1 MCVPTSS
8 RVSRAVDQEA
18 RVETAFGLGQP
29 VADLLEAAGQAR
41 IVEGESDVIL
51 DHAESLPRPIGGGIE
66 DPRQVGAAA
75 GLGQVQRR
83 NPLGEGERSRVVQ
96 HRLGEAYLQRP
107 EVQAGRAQQV
117 RGRIGGGNQ
126 AGQQM
131 LGTRLPI
138 AIDPAHL
145 AQRLAEDQPQG
156 RRLGNRP
163 TPRRGR
169 SRIEGERLVARD
181 DFHRLQAQRGP
192 DPGGLNA
199 ELRHQLRGPTLGLE
213 SQRRQ
218 QIQRFDQLRLATTR
232 HRFGP
237 LQGALCACSQRFEH
251 QDDDSMIVSQT
262 GRSTDSPRHIG
273 LSPIRLVLQFSGR
286 ETIIKCNMTETF
298 VSRVR
303 VRSVPDFR
311 GHPTRLGRRN
321 RIFPPHLPPVQGTHT
336 VFDRSLVMTSFAA
349 LTAVLALASA
359 AIVSA
364 KDDPKKP
371 ASVLDFHVKDI
382 DGKDVDL
389 AKYQGKALLI
399 VNTAS
404 QCGYTPQYKDLEA
417 LYEKYKDQGFEVLAF
432 PANEFGSQEPGDNA
446 QIKEFC
452 STKYKVSFP
461 LFSKIVVDGQNI
473 HPLYQFLTSDSTNP
487 KFAGKIGW
495 NFTKF
500 LVNRKGEII
509 ERFQPG
515 DSPSSEK
522 VAGAVEKALA
532 EK

>member
-1 MCVPTSS
+1 M
-8 RVSRAVDQEA
+8 
-18 RVETAFGLGQP
+18 
-29 VADLLEAAGQAR
+29 
-41 IVEGESDVIL
+41 
-51 DHAESLPRPIGGGIE
+51 
-66 DPRQVGAAA
+66 
-75 GLGQVQRR
+75 
-83 NPLGEGERSRVVQ
+83 
-96 HRLGEAYLQRP
+96 
-107 EVQAGRAQQV
+107 
-117 RGRIGGGNQ
+117 
-126 AGQQM
+126 
-131 LGTRLPI
+131 
-138 AIDPAHL
+138 
-145 AQRLAEDQPQG
+145 
-156 RRLGNRP
+156 
-163 TPRRGR
+163 
-169 SRIEGERLVARD
+169 
-181 DFHRLQAQRGP
+181 
-192 DPGGLNA
+192 
-199 ELRHQLRGPTLGLE
+199 
-213 SQRRQ
+213 
-218 QIQRFDQLRLATTR
+218 
-232 HRFGP
+232 
-237 LQGALCACSQRFEH
+237 
-251 QDDDSMIVSQT
+251 
-262 GRSTDSPRHIG
+262 
-273 LSPIRLVLQFSGR
+273 
-286 ETIIKCNMTETF
+286 
-298 VSRVR
+298 
-303 VRSVPDFR
+303 
-311 GHPTRLGRRN
+311 
-321 RIFPPHLPPVQGTHT
+321 
-336 VFDRSLVMTSFAA
+336 FDRSLVMTSFAA
-349 LTAVLALASA
+349 LTAVLTLASA

-371 ASVLDFHVKDI
+371 ASILDFHVKDI

-404 QCGYTPQYKDLEA
+404 QCGYTPQYKDLET

-532 EK
+532 AK